1 MPALRSLPALVSV
14 VAALASP
21 AQAQVAG
28 QKLGACPER
37 VYLSTDQIV
46 VATAMATVLDELDS
60 RFAGLHGD
68 GATIAGMMQCARKL
82 PYFVCTDPMLFGLL
96 DPAGAAVGGT
106 IGLGVDMYKGQ
117 PSLLGGLLGAGVVG
131 MTKGIVDIGACNKRF
146 ATLKPAA
153 VQAFGGW
160 QFHVDQVRGS
170 EVRDRVAKAA
180 KSGSISAA
188 DAQALL
194 GFVNRTS
201 QRLTQ

>member
-1 MPALRSLPALVSV
+1 
-14 VAALASP
+14 
-21 AQAQVAG
+21 
-28 QKLGACPER
+28 
-37 VYLSTDQIV
+37 
-46 VATAMATVLDELDS
+46 
-60 RFAGLHGD
+60 
-68 GATIAGMMQCARKL
+68 
-82 PYFVCTDPMLFGLL
+82 
-96 DPAGAAVGGT
+96 
-106 IGLGVDMYKGQ
+106 
-117 PSLLGGLLGAGVVG
+117 

-153 VQAFGGW
+153 EQAFGGW